1 VVEKNHMS
9 YRERKGRN
17 SWQSLVRD
25 KREEEATFIGTMLK
39 MGFVLELSISRMMCI
54 FIVSLHSNVRTPS
67 LKMR

>member
-54 FIVSLHSNVRTPS
+54 FIF
-67 LKMR
+67 